1 MIGERILNYKIESVL
16 GEGGVG
22 KVYLATHTQL
32 GRKVAIKVLNPAL
45 VNEPRVRERF
55 RNEATTLSGLQHLN
69 IVTLYDYFEDEK
81 GLFLILE
88 YAQGKALDEY
98 VKNISGPIP
107 EQKTIYFFN
116 QILDGLAYAH
126 HKGIIHRDVKPSNII
141 ITSDA
146 DVKVLDFGIAKILK
160 EGRNN
165 ITKTGAQL
173 GTVLY
178 MSPEQVKGEPVD
190 LRTDIYSLGVT
201 LFEMLTGRS
210 PYSDKV
216 YTEFEVYQKILNE
229 SLPPAKSVYPAIT
242 DHMQN
247 VILKATHKNPNE
259 RFQSCAEFKEALN
272 ADPSKLQ
279 NTVLDTKNTKNTGA
293 KISKPK
299 KQRDSFAIL
308 YVVLGLVLLTSGWVI
323 YSEISRMYRNQEPNV
338 TLNEENTT
346 NQEEENTQGNEEVYT
361 EDEIEEE
368 PENIVV
374 QLTPEEVE
382 LDSLKLNR
390 TRLKGFVELLEKDRK
405 EELIKGLLFG
415 GTFEDYDLG
424 EYIIQVEV
432 FNKRT
437 DADFDNISLEIV
449 YTDDA
454 GKEIKIVEKNLEL
467 LKAGESITFR
477 ERQDLPEEAKFE
489 VRLKNIDPL
498 DLEVPPTLDSLQNE
512 MKIMEEKIKELE
524 EILDED
530 LSNDT

>member
-98 VKNISGPIP
+98 IKNTSGPIP

-126 HKGIIHRDVKPSNII
+126 HKGIIHRDVKPSNLI

-146 DVKVLDFGIAKILK
+146 DVKILDFGIAKILK

-190 LRTDIYSLGVT
+190 LRTDVYSLGVT

-229 SLPPAKSVYPAIT
+229 PLPPAKSVYPAIS
-242 DHMQN
+242 DHMQS

-259 RFQSCAEFKEALN
+259 RFQSCEEFKEAIN
-272 ADPSKLQ
+272 ADPSKRQ
-279 NTVLDTKNTKNTGA
+279 NTILDTN
-293 KISKPK
+293 
-299 KQRDSFAIL
+299 
-308 YVVLGLVLLTSGWVI
+308 
-323 YSEISRMYRNQEPNV
+323 
-338 TLNEENTT
+338 
-346 NQEEENTQGNEEVYT
+346 
-361 EDEIEEE
+361 
-368 PENIVV
+368 
-374 QLTPEEVE
+374 
-382 LDSLKLNR
+382 
-390 TRLKGFVELLEKDRK
+390 
-405 EELIKGLLFG
+405 
-415 GTFEDYDLG
+415 
-424 EYIIQVEV
+424 IIQQQK
-432 FNKRT
+432 FQNQK
-437 DADFDNISLEIV
+437 N
-449 YTDDA
+449 
-454 GKEIKIVEKNLEL
+454 KEIL
-467 LKAGESITFR
+467 LQSFM
-477 ERQDLPEEAKFE
+477 LYW
-489 VRLKNIDPL
+489 VWY
-498 DLEVPPTLDSLQNE
+498 S
-512 MKIMEEKIKELE
+512 
-524 EILDED
+524 
-530 LSNDT
+530 